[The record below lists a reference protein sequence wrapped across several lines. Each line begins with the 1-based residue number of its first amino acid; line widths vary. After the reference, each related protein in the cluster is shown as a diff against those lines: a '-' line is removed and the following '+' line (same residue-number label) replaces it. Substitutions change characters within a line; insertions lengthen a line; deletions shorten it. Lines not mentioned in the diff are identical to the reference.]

1 MKSIGHIASRIAGS
15 SKEAD
20 FTPRSDLARQTA
32 NHHESVSTEV
42 TITMTTRF
50 LTETEVSNQTH
61 ISLGT
66 LRRWRLENKGPK
78 FHKFGALV
86 RYGED
91 DLANWQETQPS
102 GGTDRTRIEPTSVRG
117 QAQLRRSG

>member
-1 MKSIGHIASRIAGS
+1 LQALQRKLISCHCQILQHS
-15 SKEAD
+15 
-20 FTPRSDLARQTA
+20 QA
-32 NHHESVSTEV
+32 NHRESVSPEV

-78 FHKFGALV
+78 FHKFGSLV

-102 GGTDRTRIEPTSVRG
+102 GGTNRTRIEPTSVRG
-117 QAQLRRSG
+117 HSQLRRSG